1 MDYGKIDGFEANSNS
16 NLPAKSNE
24 MTPATATIT
33 PENKTSN
40 LGSPTITPLVS
51 AQGSN
56 SSSAGENASLMGAA
70 LLNKTGEAANKI
82 LAGAEK
88 VQKEM
93 QRAHSSK
100 EFTDTN
106 DALNGQSP
114 ENGNAS
120 IVLLSQRL
128 KQGSGGYNDI
138 IGQVKNI
145 VSDTVE
151 FVKIGLT
158 VYDENGDVI
167 GTDFTYSSPDTLKP
181 SQKASFDLLS
191 EKDNFKGM
199 KNYELSLQWRDADGT
214 DQYIEN
220 AQLFRAQD

>member
-1 MDYGKIDGFEANSNS
+1 M
-16 NLPAKSNE
+16 
-24 MTPATATIT
+24 
-33 PENKTSN
+33 
-40 LGSPTITPLVS
+40 
-51 AQGSN
+51 
-56 SSSAGENASLMGAA
+56 
-70 LLNKTGEAANKI
+70 
-82 LAGAEK
+82 
-88 VQKEM
+88 
-93 QRAHSSK
+93 
-100 EFTDTN
+100 
-106 DALNGQSP
+106 
-114 ENGNAS
+114 
-120 IVLLSQRL
+120 